1 MILLKVK
8 STVSEIKKILDR
20 INSSVNSV
28 EEKINVLEDL
38 AIETVLTVERK
49 KRLEKKWIDQK
60 LVK

>member
-49 KRLEKKWIDQK
+49 KRLEKK
-60 LVK
+60 